1 MNRKLVWSAQLLVVG
16 LCALALKLY
25 YSTATPD
32 ELRWILAPTTALVE
46 LLSGRSFTFESY
58 TGYMSSDHRF
68 VIAVSCAGVNFLL
81 TAFLMLGL
89 RRLWRDR
96 FQTVSWS
103 FLPITAVVAY
113 VTTVIANTVR
123 ICIALEIQRHEFQ
136 ISGLSANQLHRLE
149 GIVVYFGFLLLLFVL
164 TEKRIATLSRRL
176 VFFPLGIYYVTTLGM
191 PLLNGSYK
199 QGIPFW
205 EHSAFVLVLPL
216 ILLITYAILAFFVGA
231 ALRGRPCGE
240 LNARGGHGGPPLQ
253 LRPMP
258 SQLKRYN
265 CGPDACPQCEEKCC
279 RWSRRLVRIITWHH
293 SRLRFDRV
301 DSQGS
306 SLCTAGRRA
315 TGPFTRPTV

>member
-1 MNRKLVWSAQLLVVG
+1 MNRKLIWGAQLLVVV

-32 ELRWILAPTTALVE
+32 ELRWILAPTTVLVE

-81 TAFLMLGL
+81 TAFLMLAL

-103 FLPITAVVAY
+103 FLPVTAVVAY

-136 ISGLSANQLHRLE
+136 VSGLTANQLHRLE

-164 TEKRIATLSRRL
+164 TEKRNATPSRRL
-176 VFFPLGIYYVTTLGM
+176 VVFPLAIYYATTVGM
-191 PLLNGSYK
+191 PLLNGSFK
-199 QGIPFW
+199 QGIVFW
-205 EHSAFVLVLPL
+205 EYSIFVLVLPL
-216 ILLITYAILAFFVGA
+216 ILLVTYATLAFFVGA
-231 ALRGRPCGE
+231 ALRGRPCVEFHAGAATE
-240 LNARGGHGGPPLQ
+240 G
-253 LRPMP
+253 RPY
-258 SQLKRYN
+258 S
-265 CGPDACPQCEEKCC
+265 
-279 RWSRRLVRIITWHH
+279 T
-293 SRLRFDRV
+293 F
-301 DSQGS
+301 
-306 SLCTAGRRA
+306 RRA
-315 TGPFTRPTV
+315 